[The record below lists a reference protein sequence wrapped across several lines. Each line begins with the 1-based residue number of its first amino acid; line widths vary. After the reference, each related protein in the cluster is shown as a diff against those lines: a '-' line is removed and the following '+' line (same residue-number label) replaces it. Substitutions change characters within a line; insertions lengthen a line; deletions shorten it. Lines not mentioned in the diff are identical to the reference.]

1 VEGPQGEEIHTDA
14 RGRVRVQLHWDREG
28 AWDHQ
33 AGKWMRV
40 AQRGVASSM
49 MYPRTGWNVM
59 TFMEEGN
66 VDAPTVLSRVH
77 DAAHPPTYPLPA
89 NKTRTVFRSATSPGG
104 GSANEIRFEDL
115 AGIQE
120 FFINASRD
128 MNYVVEHNNTCGV
141 ARNHDKSVGGT
152 QTTNIGGDLFSSVG
166 HDQKVKIAGKEH
178 LEIAANRGKSVGGSE
193 EETIAGNRKVKV
205 GSNIAVS
212 VEKNRELEV
221 AGMGSEKSR
230 EGLFN
235 MSAQTAKLDIGGSL
249 TQRIDG
255 IHAEQVTR
263 NANKTVGA
271 NKVESCKAS
280 YGVEV
285 NGRVSETIGGNLAMT
300 AGKNFMDGADTR
312 SDWRVTSAIIGT
324 TPHLHVQATES
335 IVLKVGGSTVTIT
348 PRTVSIMAPS
358 YDLSQSAAT
367 VAVTKIIRHN

>member
-1 VEGPQGEEIHTDA
+1 
-14 RGRVRVQLHWDREG
+14 
-28 AWDHQ
+28 
-33 AGKWMRV
+33 
-40 AQRGVASSM
+40 
-49 MYPRTGWNVM
+49 
-59 TFMEEGN
+59 
-66 VDAPTVLSRVH
+66 
-77 DAAHPPTYPLPA
+77 
-89 NKTRTVFRSATSPGG
+89 
-104 GSANEIRFEDL
+104 
-115 AGIQE
+115 
-120 FFINASRD
+120 
-128 MNYVVEHNNTCGV
+128 
-141 ARNHDKSVGGT
+141 
-152 QTTNIGGDLFSSVG
+152 
-166 HDQKVKIAGKEH
+166 
-178 LEIAANRGKSVGGSE
+178 
-193 EETIAGNRKVKV
+193 
-205 GSNIAVS
+205 
-212 VEKNRELEV
+212 
-221 AGMGSEKSR
+221 MGSEKSR